1 MAKPMFSL
9 APLFFIFF
17 QLLRALSPT
26 QVVYLDENFLD
37 PGNTRDGTYEKPFN
51 KLRDIFTYSTIN
63 TLEIQIQSN
72 FLCNEP
78 FSNNISMIIK

>member
-1 MAKPMFSL
+1 MGKPMSLL

-17 QLLRALSPT
+17 HLLRTLSPT

-51 KLRDIFTYSTIN
+51 KLQDIFTFSTI
-63 TLEIQIQSN
+63 LR
-72 FLCNEP
+72 
-78 FSNNISMIIK
+78 